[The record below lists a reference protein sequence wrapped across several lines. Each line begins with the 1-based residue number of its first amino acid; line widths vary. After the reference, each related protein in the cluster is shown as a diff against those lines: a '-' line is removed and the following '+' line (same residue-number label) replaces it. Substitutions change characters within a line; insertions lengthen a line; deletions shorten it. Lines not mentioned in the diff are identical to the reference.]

1 MTPPIPAEIRD
12 EILRLRG
19 ERLTYAEI
27 ARVTGVST
35 SSVGR
40 FCQGLDSDRVKRA
53 AAALKREIAA
63 ARAEAATARL
73 YRPGDRV

>member
-1 MTPPIPAEIRD
+1 VIPRIPAATRD
-12 EILRLRG
+12 EVLRLRG
-19 ERLTYAEI
+19 ERLSNRAI
-27 ARVTGVST
+27 ARVVGVSHT
-35 SSVGR
+35 AVAKI
-40 FCQGLDSDRVKRA
+40 CQNYMGDHVKRA